1 MTEQEM
7 NQLADIIVDKIYARQ
22 EEFDKQFIDNM
33 QETLGDDTEVSGQY
47 IISEQEL
54 LEIEIKRLN
63 KLLSRYEQDEDYSKA
78 AILNNKINRVV
89 KKLNDLKK

>member
-22 EEFDKQFIDNM
+22 EEFDKQFIDSM
-33 QETLGDDTEVSGQY
+33 QETLGENAEASGQY

-54 LEIEIKRLN
+54 LEIELKRLN
-63 KLLSRYEQDEDYSKA
+63 ELLSRYEKDEDYSKA
-78 AILNNKINRVV
+78 AVLNNKINKIV
-89 KKLNDLKK
+89 KKINDLKK

>member
-22 EEFDKQFIDNM
+22 EEFDKQFIDSM
-33 QETLGDDTEVSGQY
+33 QETLGENAEVSGQY

-54 LEIEIKRLN
+54 LEIELKRLN
-63 KLLSRYEQDEDYSKA
+63 KLLSRYEKDEDYSKA
-78 AILNNKINRVV
+78 AVLNNKINKIV
-89 KKLNDLKK
+89 KKINDLKK

>member
-54 LEIEIKRLN
+54 LEIELKRLN
-63 KLLSRYEQDEDYSKA
+63 ELLSRYEQDEDYSKA
-78 AILNNKINRVV
+78 AILNNKINKVV

>member
-33 QETLGDDTEVSGQY
+33 QETLGDDAEVSGQY

-54 LEIEIKRLN
+54 LEIEIKRLDE
-63 KLLSRYEQDEDYSKA
+63 LLSRYEQDEDYSKA
-78 AILNNKINRVV
+78 AILNNKINKVV